1 MGDLG
6 FKLEREC
13 PRGEGVKC
21 KSFYTLKGNFSYFSC
36 NNTLAILQRQ
46 KSLGVCTMII
56 MNSIFY

>member
-21 KSFYTLKGNFSYFSC
+21 KSFYTLKGKTFHISV
-36 NNTLAILQRQ
+36 AIIR
-46 KSLGVCTMII
+46 
-56 MNSIFY
+56 